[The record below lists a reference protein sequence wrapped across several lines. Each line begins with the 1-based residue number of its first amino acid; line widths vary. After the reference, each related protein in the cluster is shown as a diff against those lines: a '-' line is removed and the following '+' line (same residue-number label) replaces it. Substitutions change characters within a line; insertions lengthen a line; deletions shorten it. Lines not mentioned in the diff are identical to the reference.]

1 MYESFYGL
9 DRKPFALTPDPT
21 FLYLSKQHA
30 VALAMLEY
38 GLTNQ
43 AGFTLIT
50 GEVGAGKTTL
60 LRHLLQHMSTECT
73 VGVIT
78 NTHQSFGDLLTW
90 ILWAFELDDS
100 NRDKVVMYQRL
111 VEFVAVQHAGGK
123 RVVVIVDEA
132 QNLGV
137 ETLEELR
144 LLSNLNVAEEL
155 VLQLILVGQPELIAL
170 LDRPELRQLA
180 QRISVE
186 YHIPALDYAE
196 TRNYIQHRIRIA
208 GSQAELFD
216 RYAIA
221 AIDYY
226 SRGIPRSI
234 NNICDMCLVYGY
246 AEEVPQIGVE
256 TVMEVIKSKRIIRQQ
271 AAAAG
276 VDPERERLREMVREI
291 KGVDIA
297 LVDEQRS

>member
-1 MYESFYGL
+1 MYESYYGL
-9 DRKPFALTPDPT
+9 KRRPFALTPDPD

-30 VALAMLEY
+30 IALAMLEY

-60 LRHLLQHMSTECT
+60 LRHLLRHMDQECV

-90 ILWAFELDDS
+90 ILWAFELDTAD
-100 NRDKVVMYQRL
+100 RDRVNMYQTL
-111 VEFVAVQHAGGK
+111 VEFVADQHAAGR
-123 RVVVIVDEA
+123 RVVVMVDEA

-137 ETLEELR
+137 QTLEELR

-155 VLQLILVGQPELIAL
+155 MLQLILVGQPELMTL
-170 LDRPELRQLA
+170 LERPELRQLA

-186 YHIPALDYAE
+186 YHITALDYAE
-196 TRNYIQHRIRIA
+196 TCNYIEHRIKVA
-208 GSQAELFD
+208 GGTGELFD

-234 NNICDMCLVYGY
+234 NNICDLCLVYGF
-246 AEEVPQIGVE
+246 AEEINPIRVE
-256 TVMEVIKSKRIIRQQ
+256 TVMDVVKDRRIIRQQ
-271 AAAAG
+271 AASG
-276 VDPERERLREMVREI
+276 GTHPERERLREMVKEI

-297 LVDEQRS
+297 LLEERGA